1 MIGRLD
7 SVRFSASGLS
17 HLKDSTHAELIALT
31 GSDKAGM
38 ARTIDNLVES
48 GLIARQVSSTD
59 RRVNRLT
66 LTGAGV
72 AVATEARERATA
84 VSDQLFGAFTDAEL
98 SSSPTY
104 CEGSWRSQA
113 ATGNARWPPPSEPTD
128 VQHGD

>member
-84 VSDQLFGAFTDAEL
+84 VSDRRLRSLRLMPSSA

-104 CEGSWRSQA
+104 CEGSWRSQRATVRRPMA
-113 ATGNARWPPPSEPTD
+113 AA
-128 VQHGD
+128 Q